1 MNNDLEKVKTIIR
14 SHTKDLKQTYH
25 IKNIGIFGSI
35 ARGDSHKSSD
45 IDILVELSQPVSFFD
60 FVDIEDYL
68 KKILKRKVDVVTKNA
83 LKQSVKDDILAE
95 TVYV

>member
-1 MNNDLEKVKTIIR
+1 MSNDLEKIKAVIR
-14 SHTKDLKQTYH
+14 NHAKDLKQNYH
-25 IKNIGIFGSI
+25 VKNIGIFGSF
-35 ARGDSHKSSD
+35 ARGDSHKNSD
-45 IDILVELSQPVSFFD
+45 VDILVELSQPVSFFD

-83 LKQSVKDDILAE
+83 LKQAIKDDILAE

>member
-14 SHTKDLKQTYH
+14 SHAKDLKQTYH

-35 ARGDSHKSSD
+35 ARGDSHKRSD
-45 IDILVELSQPVSFFD
+45 VDILVELSQPVSFFD

-68 KKILKRKVDVVTKNA
+68 QKILKRKVDVVTKNA
-83 LKQSVKDDILAE
+83 LKQAIKDDILAE